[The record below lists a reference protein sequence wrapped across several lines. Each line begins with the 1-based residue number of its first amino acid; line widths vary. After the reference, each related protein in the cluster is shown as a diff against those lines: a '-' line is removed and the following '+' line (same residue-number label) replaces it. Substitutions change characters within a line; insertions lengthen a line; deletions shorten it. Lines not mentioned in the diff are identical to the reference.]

1 MKGALVAVNEK
12 LLLAVLD
19 EIRPNLQADGGDM
32 EYHGVDEDGVVSLEL
47 TGHCAGCPMS
57 QLTLSMGI
65 ERIVKEH
72 VPGVT
77 RVVAINDRV
86 AATWPT
92 CTTST
97 RRSNRNRQC

>member
-1 MKGALVAVNEK
+1 MAVNEK
-12 LLLAVLD
+12 LLLAVLE

-32 EYHGVDEDGVVSLEL
+32 EYHGVDENGVVSLEL

-65 ERIVKEH
+65 ERILKEH

-77 RVVAINDRV
+77 SVVAVNEMGGGMSDLYDEY
-86 AATWPT
+86 APF
-92 CTTST
+92 
-97 RRSNRNRQC
+97 